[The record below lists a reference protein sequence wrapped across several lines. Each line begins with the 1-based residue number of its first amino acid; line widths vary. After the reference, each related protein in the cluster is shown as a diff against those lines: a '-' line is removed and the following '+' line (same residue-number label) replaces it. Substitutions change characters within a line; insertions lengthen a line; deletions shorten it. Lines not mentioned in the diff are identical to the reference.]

1 VYDCFFGHVVGRR
14 GGPVNVINS
23 DSAQQNLA
31 EAPARRPDELAA
43 LFRFTDRLYRSQ
55 TPMDSFDAALDA
67 ICEGLRCD
75 RASIL
80 LFDHAGTMRFAA
92 WRDLSETY
100 RKAVDGHS
108 PWHAGQR
115 NPDPIFIED
124 IEQIPDLAP
133 LLPVAKSENIRALAF
148 VPLVANGGTIGKF
161 MAYYPDSHAFTR
173 GESDLA
179 VTVARQLGF
188 SLERARAEE
197 ARSKAEDIRSQLAS
211 IIESSQDAIV
221 SKDLTGK
228 IISWN
233 PGAERMFGYSAEE
246 AVGRSVLMLIPPDR
260 QSEESEILRKVRSG
274 ERVEH
279 YETVRVRKDGTQLHL
294 SLTISPVKGPSGTI
308 IGASK
313 IARDIT
319 DRRRADEHRTLLINE
334 LNHRVKNTLATV
346 QSIAVQTLR
355 TTERSADARLLFE
368 ARLAALSRA
377 HDVLTTENWS
387 GANVRDI
394 VRRTLEPFQTPHTDI
409 VVDGPSIHL
418 SPKQA
423 LAIAMALHELAT
435 NAVKY
440 GALSSRNG
448 GVTVAW
454 RKSEMNGRPS
464 IELTWSEQNG
474 PRVAPPSRRGFGAR
488 MIQLHLAAELGGE
501 ASLDFRPEG
510 IVCKIASPLGWGL
523 DQMAASAERGLSGN
537 SV

>member
-1 VYDCFFGHVVGRR
+1 M
-14 GGPVNVINS
+14 NEINS
-23 DSAQQNLA
+23 DIAQQNLA

-80 LFDHAGTMRFAA
+80 LFDNAGTMRFAA

-124 IEQIPDLAP
+124 IEQVPDLAP

-161 MAYYPDSHAFTR
+161 MAYYPNSHAFTR
-173 GESDLA
+173 SESDLA

-188 SLERARAEE
+188 NLERARAEE
-197 ARSKAEDIRSQLAS
+197 ARIKAEEIRSQLAS

-233 PGAERMFGYSAEE
+233 LGAERIFGYSAEE

-260 QSEESEILRKVRSG
+260 QSEETEILRQIRSG

-279 YETVRVRKDGTQLHL
+279 YETVRVRKDGTQLYL
-294 SLTISPVKGPSGTI
+294 SLTVSPVKDPSGTI

-394 VRRTLEPFQTPHTDI
+394 VRRTLEPFQTRHTD
-409 VVDGPSIHL
+409 VVIDGPSIRL

-448 GVTVAW
+448 GVTVTW
-454 RKSEMNGRPS
+454 QKFEMNGRPN
-464 IELTWSEQNG
+464 IELIWSEKNG

-537 SV
+537 SA